1 MENEDLMEHIR
12 KNAKDIAKRTAFADI
27 AEVLTTVTTS
37 NILTP
42 RFKRT
47 LALSRTVEVDP
58 EGPVDPN
65 APPTEDW
72 ELKYYP
78 DKVQLSCVTD
88 ETLNMSFRYE
98 SGRGDNLF
106 VDPETILASPQKD
119 EDEDQYLG
127 TPTPTPGPTPAPT
140 PAATP
145 GPSTAG
151 LTPAPGAGGDAQ
163 AGPPPI
169 ILETPLR
176 KTRVRFDEGTHS
188 MLKEYINKVPEPIQP
203 VVGKWTPSRGSPRT
217 RAQHRA
223 ADLYRAAL
231 QKSAA
236 ETASP
241 TPQHQPPTH
250 RNLEYQTPLQPI
262 PQVVTPQQTS
272 ALSTAITSL
281 QSLSVSTTG
290 PVSLSVSTTGP
301 VAGGTQGAAV
311 EQSAEAGAQGAAGVQ
326 QSAGGADVQQG
337 AEAGAQGAAGVQQS
351 TGGAD
356 VQQGAEAGAQGA
368 AGVQKRRSPL
378 RNFLAGTFTNFP
390 FRKKKL

>member
-1 MENEDLMEHIR
+1 M
-12 KNAKDIAKRTAFADI
+12 
-27 AEVLTTVTTS
+27 
-37 NILTP
+37 
-42 RFKRT
+42 
-47 LALSRTVEVDP
+47 SRTVEVDP

-78 DKVQLSCVTD
+78 DKVQLSCVAD
-88 ETLNMSFRYE
+88 ETLNMSFRYD
-98 SGRGDNLF
+98 SGRGDDLF

-127 TPTPTPGPTPAPT
+127 TPAPTPGPTPVPT

-151 LTPAPGAGGDAQ
+151 LTPAPGAGGDAQAQAQ

-188 MLKEYINKVPEPIQP
+188 MLKEYINKVPEPVEP
-203 VVGKWTPSRGSPRT
+203 VVGKWTPSRGSPHT

-241 TPQHQPPTH
+241 TPQHQPPTR
-250 RNLEYQTPLQPI
+250 RNLEYQTPIQPI

-281 QSLSVSTTG
+281 QSLSLSTTG

-311 EQSAEAGAQGAAGVQ
+311 QQSAEAGAQGAAVQQSAEAGAQGAAGVQ
-326 QSAGGADVQQG
+326 QSAGGAQ
-337 AEAGAQGAAGVQQS
+337 
-351 TGGAD
+351 GAD

-378 RNFLAGTFTNFP
+378 KNFLAGTFTNFP